1 MQNLAYMK
9 QGDNIFFY
17 FLYAAVGMEHVG
29 KEPPSWNFFN

>member
-17 FLYAAVGMEHVG
+17 FLYAAVGMEHVILL
-29 KEPPSWNFFN
+29 FARL